1 MKRLLAMLVFVAMG
15 LVSAAAFALPSVTD
29 VQAEVQK
36 GNYAQAETL
45 MRDVVA
51 AKPGSAKAHYVYAE
65 ILAHNKRYEFA
76 LQEARLAK
84 QLDPAIGFTQPDKF
98 KSFEQLLER
107 EQRGATAG
115 GNATGGNTA
124 GTAMQA
130 PRAVEQRSG
139 GIPGWI
145 WGAGFAVIAVLLW
158 RMFSARRAQ
167 TMSAPA
173 YAGMPTG
180 GYGPNYSPMGGGTG
194 SGMLGTG
201 LACWPRRCST
211 ATATAARRRPA
222 MRPTAASPPATST
235 TAQPMSCRT
244 ARSTS
249 VRVAIGTA
257 AAVGVA
263 PMAGAATVGEAVA
276 RMPIRVGRARAVP
289 DWHPGYLNA

>member
-1 MKRLLAMLVFVAMG
+1 MKRLLAMLAFVAMG

-65 ILAHNKRYEFA
+65 ILAHNKRFEFA
-76 LQEARLAK
+76 LQETRLAK
-84 QLDPAIGFTQPDKF
+84 QLDPAIGFTQPEKF

-130 PRAVEQRSG
+130 PRAVEQRSS

-167 TMSAPA
+167 PMTPA
-173 YAGMPTG
+173 YAGGMPTG

-201 LACWPRRCST
+201 LA
-211 ATATAARRRPA
+211 AAGGF
-222 MRPTAASPPATST
+222 AAGMLAEKMLDGHRDGGSSSASHASDGGLTP
-235 TAQPMSCRT
+235 
-244 ARSTS
+244 
-249 VRVAIGTA
+249 GYFDN
-257 AAVGVA
+257 
-263 PMAGAATVGEAVA
+263 GAADELSNRSVDFGS
-276 RMPIRVGRARAVP
+276 GG
-289 DWHPGYLNA
+289 DWDSGGGGGGSDGGGSDGW

>member
-1 MKRLLAMLVFVAMG
+1 MKRLLAMLAFVAMG

-65 ILAHNKRYEFA
+65 ILAHNKRFEFA

-84 QLDPAIGFTQPDKF
+84 QLDPAIGFTQPEKF

-130 PRAVEQRSG
+130 PRAVEQRSS

-167 TMSAPA
+167 PMTPA
-173 YAGMPTG
+173 YAGGMPSG

-201 LACWPRRCST
+201 LA
-211 ATATAARRRPA
+211 AAGGF
-222 MRPTAASPPATST
+222 AAGMLAEKMLDGHRDGGSSSSASHASDGGLTP
-235 TAQPMSCRT
+235 
-244 ARSTS
+244 
-249 VRVAIGTA
+249 GYFDN
-257 AAVGVA
+257 
-263 PMAGAATVGEAVA
+263 GAADELSNRSVDFGS
-276 RMPIRVGRARAVP
+276 GG
-289 DWHPGYLNA
+289 DWDSGGGGGGSSDGGGSDGW

>member
-1 MKRLLAMLVFVAMG
+1 MKRLLAMLAFVAMG

-29 VQAEVQK
+29 VQVEVQK

-76 LQEARLAK
+76 LQEVRLAK
-84 QLDPAIGFTQPDKF
+84 QLDPAIGFTQPEKF

-107 EQRGATAG
+107 EQRGTTAAG
-115 GNATGGNTA
+115 GSTAA
-124 GTAMQA
+124 GTAVQGQTQTQA
-130 PRAVEQRSG
+130 PRAVEQRSS

-167 TMSAPA
+167 PMSPPA

-180 GYGPNYSPMGGGTG
+180 GYGPNYSPMGGGAG

-201 LACWPRRCST
+201 LA
-211 ATATAARRRPA
+211 AAGGF
-222 MRPTAASPPATST
+222 AAGMLAEKMIDGHRDGGSSSASH
-235 TAQPMSCRT
+235 ASD
-244 ARSTS
+244 
-249 VRVAIGTA
+249 G
-257 AAVGVA
+257 GVT
-263 PMAGAATVGEAVA
+263 PGYFDNGAADELSNRSVDFGS
-276 RMPIRVGRARAVP
+276 GG
-289 DWHPGYLNA
+289 DWDSGGGGGGGGSDGGSSDGW

>member
-1 MKRLLAMLVFVAMG
+1 MKRLLAMLAFVAMG

-76 LQEARLAK
+76 LQEVRLAK
-84 QLDPAIGFTQPDKF
+84 QLDPAIGFTQPEKF

-107 EQRGATAG
+107 EQRGASVG

-130 PRAVEQRSG
+130 PRAVEQRSS

-167 TMSAPA
+167 PMTPA
-173 YAGMPTG
+173 YAGGMPTG

-201 LACWPRRCST
+201 LA
-211 ATATAARRRPA
+211 AAGGF
-222 MRPTAASPPATST
+222 AAGMLAEKMLDGHRDGGSSSASHASDGGLTP
-235 TAQPMSCRT
+235 
-244 ARSTS
+244 
-249 VRVAIGTA
+249 GYFDN
-257 AAVGVA
+257 
-263 PMAGAATVGEAVA
+263 GAADELSNRSVDFGS
-276 RMPIRVGRARAVP
+276 GG
-289 DWHPGYLNA
+289 DWDSGGGGGGSDGGGSDGW